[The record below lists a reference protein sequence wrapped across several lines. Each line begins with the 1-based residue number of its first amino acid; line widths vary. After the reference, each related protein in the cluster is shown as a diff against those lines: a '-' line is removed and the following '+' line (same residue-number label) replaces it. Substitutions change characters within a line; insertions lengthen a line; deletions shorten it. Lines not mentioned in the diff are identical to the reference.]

1 MAKNPL
7 FVNKGM
13 ALWAEFN
20 GYPDLASFLSD
31 NTKFYGSIAALGIG
45 LPLTIS
51 LLRSLFGGGSA
62 RQQAP
67 QQYAQQ
73 GYQPMAYAP
82 QANIAAGGLV
92 VG

>member
-1 MAKNPL
+1 MS
-7 FVNKGM
+7 
-13 ALWAEFN
+13 LWAMSE
-20 GYPDLASFLSD
+20 GYADLADFLGNSGA
-31 NTKFYGSIAALGIG
+31 FYGSIAALGIG

-51 LLRSLFGGGSA
+51 LLRSLFGGGSSGQ
-62 RQQAP
+62 RAP